1 LRRNI
6 RVAGVPTAAHDAR
19 MTGLGIGER
28 VAALDW
34 TALEGS
40 IAAHGYARTGP
51 FLAPAECAGLIA
63 LFDDDARFR
72 RSIEMGQYRYG
83 EGRYRYFARPLPAL
97 VAKLRRE
104 LYPRLAPIA
113 NAMMAALDRPHRYP
127 DDLESFLGECH
138 ARGQDRPTPLLLRY
152 REGGFN
158 CLHRDLYGE
167 LLFPLQATLC
177 LSAPGRD
184 YAGGAFLLAEQRP
197 RQQTRADAVDLGRG
211 EMILF
216 PTADRPV
223 EGKRGMLAAA
233 MRHGV
238 ARLTRGERFALG
250 IIFHDAA

>member
-1 LRRNI
+1 
-6 RVAGVPTAAHDAR
+6 
-19 MTGLGIGER
+19 MTGPSIAKR
-28 VAALDW
+28 IAALDW
-34 TALEGS
+34 VALERS
-40 IAAHGYARTGP
+40 IAEIGYARSGP
-51 FLAPAECAGLIA
+51 FLSPTECGRLAG

-72 RSIEMGQYRYG
+72 RSIEMAQYRYG
-83 EGRYRYFARPLPAL
+83 EGRYRYFARPLPAP
-97 VAKLRRE
+97 VEQLRRH

-127 DDLESFLGECH
+127 ETLAAFLDHCH
-138 ARGQDRPTPLLLRY
+138 ASGQQRPTPLLLRY

-167 LLFPLQATLC
+167 VLFPLQATLC
-177 LSAPGRD
+177 LSRPGRD

-197 RQQTRADAVDLGRG
+197 RQQTRAEAVDLAEG

-223 EGKRGMLAAA
+223 PGKRGTMAAA

-238 ARLTRGERFALG
+238 SRLTRGERVALG